1 MMRPRARLLRRTEG
15 SAAAELALL
24 LPLLLLLLYAPL
36 ELGYYFMSEHVVQKG
51 VRDAARYAARLPL
64 DNYPACSPT
73 TGATESIQRVARA
86 GDPDGDYDND
96 GTADQ
101 RLHGWTDDK
110 MTTVTVE
117 CLPADGTYS
126 GIYDEF
132 PGKEVPVVTVY
143 ASVPYPTL
151 FGLVGLGTASLQLN
165 AHSQSAVFG
174 A

>member
-1 MMRPRARLLRRTEG
+1 MMRMRNRLFRRTEG
-15 SAAAELALL
+15 SAAAELALV

-64 DNYPACSPT
+64 DNYPACTPT
-73 TGATESIQRVARA
+73 AAAETAIQQVAKA
-86 GDPDGDYDND
+86 GDPDGDWDND
-96 GTADQ
+96 GTADK
-101 RLHGWTDDK
+101 RIVGWTTPTL
-110 MTTVTVE
+110 TTVTVQ
-117 CLPADGTYS
+117 CLPNDGTYS

-132 PGKEVPVVTVY
+132 PGGEVPIVTVH

-151 FGLVGLGTASLQLN
+151 FGLIGLGTASLQLN
-165 AHSQSAVFG
+165 ATSQSAVFG